1 MVLLYVFPAFLA
13 DFQILKMKDLDCLEF
28 FLEVY
33 CKAHTV
39 SDSILVKQGGPRF
52 MWVSTFILVI
62 DGQPFPLT
70 ATKFSSFI
78 TSLQNYRYNAKA

>member
-1 MVLLYVFPAFLA
+1 
-13 DFQILKMKDLDCLEF
+13 
-28 FLEVY
+28 
-33 CKAHTV
+33 
-39 SDSILVKQGGPRF
+39 

-62 DGQPFPLT
+62 DGQPFSLT